1 MGIAAL
7 FSSTILAFLFSGL
20 STPLKITL
28 PRDMRTWIVG
38 WLATSRNGIVPEP
51 IQKNR
56 NVISCPSRQSLLRE
70 AGTFILGTAHLA
82 LIQSDRAGAAVP
94 FKSEDLKALE
104 VGLEALNGL
113 LANWDEET
121 LNCNYAEVNSELL
134 SSGRKSDLL
143 AEAKKN
149 ALMQKEGTSIRRLCK
164 RDPEKVRITLG
175 LDTRLNAKSGV
186 PSAFAAPGMYKSLN
200 EASRTTS
207 PLVNADRLIRRGL
220 EVIDD
225 KLEEYVAAEEAWLQ
239 AISAL
244 DSASYASG
252 AADFGAIVS
261 TSANAAGSTA
271 DDARFLAEAKRA
283 AVKARDALT
292 IIVDILRNA
301 NLQR

>member
-1 MGIAAL
+1 
-7 FSSTILAFLFSGL
+7 
-20 STPLKITL
+20 
-28 PRDMRTWIVG
+28 MRTWIVG
-38 WLATSRNGIVPEP
+38 WLAAYRTGMVPKP
-51 IQKNR
+51 IQENR
-56 NVISCPSRQSLLRE
+56 NVGLCPTRQTFLRE
-70 AGTFILGTAHLA
+70 AGVFILGTAHLV
-82 LIQSDRAGAAVP
+82 LVQGGRAGATVP

-104 VGLEALNGL
+104 VGLEALNDL
-113 LANWDEET
+113 LMNWDEQT

-134 SSGRKSDLL
+134 SSRRKSDLL
-143 AEAKKN
+143 EEAKKN

-175 LDTRLNAKSGV
+175 LDSRLNAKSGV

-200 EASRTTS
+200 EASRTNS

-225 KLEEYVAAEEAWLQ
+225 KLEEYVAAEEEWLQ

-261 TSANAAGSTA
+261 TSAIAGSTG

-292 IIVDILRNA
+292 VIVGILRNA